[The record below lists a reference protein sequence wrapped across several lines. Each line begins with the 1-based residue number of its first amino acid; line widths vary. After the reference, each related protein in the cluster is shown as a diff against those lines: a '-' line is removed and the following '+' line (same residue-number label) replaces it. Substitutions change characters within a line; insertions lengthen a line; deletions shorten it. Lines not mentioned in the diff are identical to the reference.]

1 MACSHSGYDGPV
13 SDHFD
18 GKHFHNQVKTR
29 DKSLMDVLRWRFN
42 RELPVDAGWQ
52 YIDQKAEVSV
62 PVRVSDGVLATF
74 INHATVLVQLG
85 GKNILT
91 DPVWSERASP
101 VSFLGPKRY
110 HPPGMSLDQLPP
122 IDAVVISHNHYDH
135 LDLATL
141 KQLQARFQPV
151 FITGL
156 GNRELL
162 QSSGLGNIIELD
174 WWQSH
179 ALDGGVVITGTPAQ
193 HWSTRNRIDR
203 NRTLWLG
210 FLIGDQQTLAYFA
223 GDTGMGPHFSQI
235 RERFGPVDLALL
247 PIGSYLPRWF
257 MQEFHMSPDDAFEAH
272 RLLGARQSM
281 AIHFGTFNLGDDGQ
295 NTARNRLKALLLAAQ
310 QTDFMVPEPG
320 GQIRRQT
327 STPLQQ

>member
-1 MACSHSGYDGPV
+1 MACYGRGYNGPV

-18 GKHFHNQVKTR
+18 GKYFHNQVATR
-29 DKSLMDVLRWRFN
+29 DKSLIDVLMWRFN
-42 RELPVDAGWQ
+42 RELPDDPFWQFIDRQTTVEVPARVD
-52 YIDQKAEVSV
+52 
-62 PVRVSDGVLATF
+62 DGVLATF
-74 INHATVLVQLG
+74 INHATVLVQIG
-85 GKNILT
+85 GVNILT

-110 HPPGMSLDQLPP
+110 HPPAMELDELPA

-141 KQLQARFQPV
+141 KQLQTKFQPV

-156 GNRELL
+156 GNRDLL
-162 QSSGLGNIIELD
+162 QSSGLDNIIELD

-179 ALDGGVVITGTPAQ
+179 TLDGGVVITGTPAQ

-210 FLIGDQQTLAYFA
+210 FLIGDEQMQVYFA
-223 GDTGMGPHFSQI
+223 GDTGMGPHFVQI
-235 RERFGPVDLALL
+235 HEHFGPVDLALL

-257 MQEFHMSPDDAFEAH
+257 MKEFHLSPDDALKAH
-272 RLLGARQSM
+272 HLLGARQSM

-295 NTARNRLKALLLAAQ
+295 RTASNRLKALLADDQ
-310 QTDFMVPEPG
+310 QAEFVVPDPG
-320 GQIRRQT
+320 GQIRRMK
-327 STPLQQ
+327 P

>member
-1 MACSHSGYDGPV
+1 MACSGSGYNGPV

-18 GKHFHNQVKTR
+18 GKYFHNQVTTR
-29 DKSLMDVLRWRFN
+29 DKSLLDVLKWRFN
-42 RELPVDAGWQ
+42 RELPDDPLWQ
-52 YIDQKAEVSV
+52 YVDPQVAVAV
-62 PVRVSDGVLATF
+62 PDRVVDGVVATF
-74 INHATVLVQLG
+74 VNHATVLVQIG

-91 DPVWSERASP
+91 DPIWSERASP
-101 VSFLGPKRY
+101 LSFLGPKRY
-110 HPPGMSLDQLPP
+110 HPPAMGLDALPP

-141 KQLQARFQPV
+141 KQLQAQFQPV

-162 QSSGLGNIIELD
+162 QSSGLGNVVELD

-179 ALDGGVVITGTPAQ
+179 ALAGEVVITATPAQ

-210 FLIGDQQTLAYFA
+210 FVIGDPQLQVYFA
-223 GDTGMGPHFSQI
+223 GDTGMGPHFAQI

-257 MQEFHMSPDDAFEAH
+257 MKEFHLSPDDALEAH
-272 RLLGARQSM
+272 HLLGASQSM

-295 NTARNRLKALLLAAQ
+295 RTASNRLRALLAEDRQ
-310 QTDFMVPEPG
+310 VDFMVPEPG
-320 GQIRRQT
+320 GQIRRQA
-327 STPLQQ
+327 P